1 MGCLGGGGA
10 CRAGGAAWGAG
21 CSAGAACA
29 SCRLA
34 WGWAGAACDEEARA
48 SAAGAC
54 VSAFRAGSCAGAL
67 RVRDAEL
74 SAAPAEWP
82 WVERLTF
89 ALSAA
94 DLFTVRWADRD
105 PLANRVFVTV
115 RDPVREFVSIRTGV
129 WPEDLAPCRTEA
141 VAGDR
146 SLARRALAAR
156 ALADGDPVLVVL
168 VAFSFELRTFIAA
181 RSRAGATTP
190 MCPV

>member
-1 MGCLGGGGA
+1 
-10 CRAGGAAWGAG
+10 
-21 CSAGAACA
+21 
-29 SCRLA
+29 
-34 WGWAGAACDEEARA
+34 
-48 SAAGAC
+48 
-54 VSAFRAGSCAGAL
+54 
-67 RVRDAEL
+67 
-74 SAAPAEWP
+74 
-82 WVERLTF
+82 LTF

-105 PLANRVFVTV
+105 PLADWVFVTV